1 MSFFGF
7 GGKKEE
13 TILVLDIGS
22 ASVGGAIVKISSENE
37 PEILATSRVP
47 VNFLWDI
54 NFQAFWRCARNSLK
68 KVLNHLA
75 KESLERPDKI
85 LCVFSSPWFISQTR
99 IISLKK
105 NDPFEIKKG
114 FLEKLIDDEVKT
126 FKKRWKSETSRSGGE
141 PEVFERNP
149 MKVTLNGYPTRK
161 PFGKRAKEMKAYIY
175 MSLGMKKMV
184 DEIRNII
191 LENFGD
197 RPILFHTLP
206 FVISSVLDDVI
217 HPEGGYIF
225 ADIGGEMSDISLVR
239 DDVLEETVSFPFGRN
254 SILRKI
260 SSEFKTSFKEAS
272 SLAEKFGS
280 GRMDSSDTQK
290 ITPIMEAAKKEWTL
304 LLRQALV
311 ELSGR
316 GPLSKD
322 FFLIGCKDDSLNL
335 IDCVKDDFFSRFTI
349 LGSSFDVRQILPGAL
364 RHYFSFK
371 KGLKNEGD
379 VFLMMESFFADKIFK

>member
-1 MSFFGF
+1 MSLFGF
-7 GGKKEE
+7 GKKKRE
-13 TILVLDIGS
+13 TIAVFDVGS
-22 ASVGGAIVKISSENE
+22 ASVGGAIIKISSENK
-37 PEILATSRVP
+37 PEIIAASRVP

-68 KVLNHLA
+68 KVLNSLA
-75 KESLERPDKI
+75 KDSLERPDKI

-105 NDPFEIKKG
+105 NEPFEIKKE
-114 FLEKLIDDEVKT
+114 FLEKLIDNEVRT
-126 FKKRWKSETSRSGGE
+126 FKKKWQSGNSRSGGE

-161 PFGKRAKEMKAYIY
+161 PFGKKAKELKAYIY
-175 MSLGMKKMV
+175 MSLGMKKMA
-184 DEIRNII
+184 DEIRSMI
-191 LENFGD
+191 LEDFGD
-197 RPILFHTLP
+197 RPVLFHTLP
-206 FVISSVLDDVI
+206 FVVSSVLDDVI
-217 HPEGGYIF
+217 RPEGGYIF

-280 GRMDSSDTQK
+280 GRMNSSDTQK

-304 LLRQALV
+304 LLRQALL
-311 ELSGR
+311 ELSSR

-322 FFLIGCKDDSLNL
+322 FFLIGCKDNSLNL
-335 IDCVKDDFFSRFTI
+335 INCVKDDFFSRFTI
-349 LGSSFDVRQILPGAL
+349 LGNAFDVRQILPGSL

-371 KGLKNEGD
+371 KGLKNEED
-379 VFLMMESFFADKIFK
+379 IFLMIESFFADKIFK